1 MFVLQTEFNT
11 FVDHS
16 TVAEKGT
23 TRASMNRTGKTNAA
37 KGVENHYNEYS
48 VFNTREFEAHVC
60 AAFMKMTG
68 MKTIKGL
75 TSL

>member
-1 MFVLQTEFNT
+1 MFLLPTEFNT
-11 FVDHS
+11 LVDHS
-16 TVAEKGT
+16 SVVEKGT

-37 KGVENHYNEYS
+37 KGEENHYNEYS
-48 VFNTREFEAHVC
+48 EFHAREFEAHVC

-68 MKTIKGL
+68 MKSVKGL